1 MTETEGEPLLQDP
14 TGESTTPMDELAN
27 SKCAT
32 LYVKG
37 SWSNMNVKSGHL
49 LFAAT
54 WLVHRPVSVRMC
66 DMLNSEFGNQPENLC
81 IKYLI
86 AGVFI

>member
-32 LYVKG
+32 LYVKE
-37 SWSNMNVKSGHL
+37 SWSNTNVKSGTL
-49 LFAAT
+49 TICGYMAC
-54 WLVHRPVSVRMC
+54 S
-66 DMLNSEFGNQPENLC
+66 
-81 IKYLI
+81 
-86 AGVFI
+86 